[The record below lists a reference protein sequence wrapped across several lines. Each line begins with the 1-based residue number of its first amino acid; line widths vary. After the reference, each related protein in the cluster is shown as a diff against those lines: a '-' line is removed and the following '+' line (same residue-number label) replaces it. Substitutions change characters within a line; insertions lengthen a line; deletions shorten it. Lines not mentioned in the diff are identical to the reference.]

1 MKYYVSYLTN
11 RKNAKRKRYNHQ
23 FTTPSKG
30 SNKFEAYSSIKE
42 AMRDVEREYCGVYT
56 RETARTI
63 KNWYIKDTKGELVQM
78 GSVYNEK
85 GVSYV
90 EWMW

>member
-1 MKYYVSYLTN
+1 MKYYVSYITK

-23 FTTPSKG
+23 FPTPLKG
-30 SNKFEAYSSIKE
+30 SDKFEAYSSMKE
-42 AMRDVEREYCGVYT
+42 AMRDVEREYCNEYT
-56 RETARTI
+56 REKARTV

-78 GSVYNEK
+78 GTVYTEK